1 MIPVA
6 LGLVALAV
14 LLWAARGF
22 ARARLPNAKALLGWV
37 SALAGLALGA
47 GLLLTG
53 RWLTALLAGVLFGP
67 LAWSWW
73 QESRLSFPR
82 LPSPRPG
89 RMSRTEAL
97 AVLGLHDPAS
107 DVDVRAAWLRLM
119 RTANPDTGGSDWLAA
134 HVTQAR
140 DTLLEES

>member
-6 LGLVALAV
+6 LGLAALAV

-22 ARARLPNAKALLGWV
+22 AQARLPNAKALLGWV

-53 RWLTALLAGVLFGP
+53 RWLAALLAGVLFGP

-73 QESRLSFPR
+73 QESQ
-82 LPSPRPG
+82 LPDESRG
-89 RMSRTEAL
+89 LHLARMTRAEAL
-97 AVLGLHDPAS
+97 AVLGLHDPVS
-107 DVDVRAAWLRLM
+107 DGQVIAAWTRLM
-119 RTANPDTGGSDWLAA
+119 QAAHSDSGGTEWLA
-134 HVTQAR
+134 TRLTEAR
-140 DTLLEES
+140 NALLGG